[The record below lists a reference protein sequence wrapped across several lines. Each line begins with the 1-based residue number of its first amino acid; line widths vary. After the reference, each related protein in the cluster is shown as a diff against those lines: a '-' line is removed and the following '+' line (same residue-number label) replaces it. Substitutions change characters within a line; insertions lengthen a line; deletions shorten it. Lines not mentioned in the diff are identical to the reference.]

1 MTSHLSLR
9 STRLALAAAVAAAV
23 GLAAPLGAA
32 ATVQPGPGDAARPA
46 PSARPVD
53 PLREA
58 SRVPL
63 QGAPGADNPGLV
75 SSLASEPSLVV
86 GGEATDGIVLD
97 QVTTPVAPGLSHTA
111 VDILDARG
119 WLRADVLVADL
130 DGGTLS
136 TEYVNSG
143 RVAGAVPLEGPV
155 EAEPRAVAGVNGDF
169 FDINNSGAAQG
180 VGVDD
185 GRLVQSPVAGHDDAL
200 VLDQDGLGALAE
212 VLLVGTVTVPG
223 PGGSD
228 VDVPLAGVNT
238 HVLPADRVGLFTP
251 TWGTYDRT
259 RAVSGRPDATAVTV
273 RAGVVVA
280 VGSPAEGAIADTDVE
295 LVGSGTAGQLLRS
308 LEQGDRVDVG
318 YELRAD
324 VVSGPDGGDGQ
335 ADNAPS
341 GEDPVGSI
349 DVAIGGSQRLV
360 ENGQLPSLDDSVA
373 APRTSVGFSADGRT
387 MYLATVDGRQ
397 VDSRGMTLAELG
409 RFMRGL
415 GADDALNLD
424 GGGSSTLLARQ
435 PGLPGVEV
443 ENSPS
448 DGVPRAVPNGLALT
462 AVAGSGTVTGIA
474 LDTAESAEEAMR
486 VFPGLTRT
494 VTARPHDETWAPAGA
509 LSVRWRAAPAG
520 DARVRA
526 AAPRS
531 RDAAVV
537 ITDADADPGEL
548 TITAGAGRA
557 SSSLDLQVLGEL
569 ERLEVPQPR
578 VGLAGD
584 GAPATVQVTGF
595 DVEGFSAPVELR
607 DLQVSGDGEV
617 VAVTTDERAPGS
629 LQLTALVESGGTV
642 LQLSAQG
649 VNVSLAVTVG
659 LEQRVVADFSDA
671 ASWRWGGARSTGTVS
686 TAEGREDSS
695 GLRVDYDFS
704 TSTGTRTANAT
715 PPQPI
720 VLPGQPQSI
729 GLWVEGQNNGEWTA
743 FSTVD
748 GDGQSVPIYGPY
760 ITWTG
765 WRYVEVDVPDGVT
778 YPLTFTRFGAIET
791 VAGKQYTGSLRYD
804 DLTVAVPP
812 EVEVPQLPRV
822 EDEVVVTEATDGDR
836 GDGPDGTTGPTGVEG
851 RPERIAVMSDAQF
864 IAANP
869 DSDLVA
875 GALRTMAEIVAAKPD
890 HVVILGDLVD
900 TSYPEDFALARQVI
914 TEGLGDQV
922 PWTYVPGN
930 HEVLGS
936 GTIDNFV
943 TEFGETSTTFD
954 VGGTRV
960 VTLNSAFGTL
970 RGGGFEQVELLRRTL
985 DEAAA
990 DDSVDGVLVMAHH
1003 PVVDPNPAAASQLAD
1018 RKEADLVEDWLGDFR
1033 AGSGKGAAYVSAHA
1047 GTFDASSV
1055 DDVPYLVNGN
1065 SAKGPASA
1073 PADGGFVGWT
1083 MLGMDPSQQAG
1094 EWLRAQTRPWVQ
1106 DLVIGVPV
1114 TLVVGGAAA
1123 LDAVVVQDGRE
1134 VPVAWPVSHDV
1145 AGEGLYVG
1153 DVQDAPTSAVAAYA
1167 PRTGQVTALRPG
1179 VAQVSVTVNSVTE
1192 TVEVTVAP

>member
-1 MTSHLSLR
+1 MTSHLSFS
-9 STRLALAAAVAAAV
+9 STRLGLAAAVAAAV

-32 ATVQPGPGDAARPA
+32 AAVEPGPAETARPA
-46 PSARPVD
+46 PSTRPVD
-53 PLREA
+53 QLSEA
-58 SRVPL
+58 SRVPR
-63 QGAPGADNPGLV
+63 QGEPGADNPGLV
-75 SSLASEPSLVV
+75 SSLAGEPALVV
-86 GGEATDGIVLD
+86 GGRATDGIVLD
-97 QVTTPVAPGLSHTA
+97 QETTPVAPGLTHTA

-130 DGGTLS
+130 DGGTLR

-143 RVAGAVPLEGPV
+143 RVAGTVPLQGPV

-180 VGVDD
+180 VGIDD
-185 GRLVQSPVAGHDDAL
+185 GTLVQSPVAGHDDAL

-223 PGGSD
+223 PDDAD
-228 VDVPLAGVNT
+228 VELPLAGANT
-238 HVLPADRVGLFTP
+238 HVLPANRVGLFTP
-251 TWGTYDRT
+251 AWGTYDRT
-259 RAVSGRPDATAVTV
+259 RAVSGYADATAVTV
-273 RAGVVVA
+273 RAGQVLS
-280 VGSPAEGAIADTDVE
+280 VGNPAEGPIAGSDVE
-295 LVGSGTAGQLLRS
+295 LVGSGTAGQVLRT
-308 LEQGDRVDVG
+308 LQPGDRVDVG

-335 ADNAPS
+335 PDNAPS
-341 GEDPVGSI
+341 TDDPVGTI

-360 ENGQLPSLDDSVA
+360 ENGVLPPLDDSVA

-409 RFMRGL
+409 RFMRGV

-435 PGLPGVEV
+435 PGLTGVEV

-448 DGVPRAVPNGLALT
+448 DGVERAVPNGLALT
-462 AVAGSGTVTGIA
+462 AVAGSGAVTGIA
-474 LDTAESAEEAMR
+474 LDTAETDEEAPR
-486 VFPGLTRT
+486 VFPGLSRT
-494 VTARPHDETWAPAGA
+494 LTARPHDETFAPAGT

-526 AAPRS
+526 AGPRA

-537 ITDADADPGEL
+537 LTDADAEPGDL
-548 TITAGAGRA
+548 TVSAGSGRTT
-557 SSSLDLQVLGEL
+557 STLELQVLGDL
-569 ERLEVPQPR
+569 QRLGVPQPR

-584 GAPATVQVTGF
+584 GASATLQVTGF
-595 DVEGFSAPVELR
+595 DADGFSAPVELR
-607 DLQVSGDGEV
+607 DLEVTGGDGV
-617 VAVTTDERAPGS
+617 VAVTADEGAPADLRLTSLVASGS
-629 LQLTALVESGGTV
+629 TVLELTADGVTV
-642 LQLSAQG
+642 S
-649 VNVSLAVTVG
+649 VAVTVG

-671 ASWRWGGARSTGTVS
+671 AKWRWGGARSTGTV
-686 TAEGREDSS
+686 TPAAGREDDT
-695 GLRVDYDFS
+695 GLRIDYDF
-704 TSTGTRTANAT
+704 TASTGTRTANAT

-729 GLWVEGQNNGEWTA
+729 GLWVEGQGKGEWTA

-748 GDGQSVPIYGPY
+748 GNGQSVPIYGPY

-765 WRYVEVDVPDGVT
+765 WRYVEVAVPDGVA

-791 VAGKQYTGSLRYD
+791 VASKQYTGSLRYD
-804 DLTVAVPP
+804 DLTVTVPP
-812 EVEVPQLPRV
+812 EVQVPQAPRV
-822 EDEVVVTEATDGDR
+822 EDPVVVTEAADGDP
-836 GDGPDGTTGPTGVEG
+836 GDGPDGSTGPTGVDG

-875 GALRTMAEIVAAKPD
+875 GALRTMTEIVAAQPD

-900 TSYPEDFALARQVI
+900 TSYPEDFALARRVI
-914 TEGLGDQV
+914 TEGLGDDV

-943 TEFGETSTTFD
+943 AEFGDPWTTFD

-960 VTLNSAFGTL
+960 VTLSSAFGTL
-970 RGGGFEQVELLRRTL
+970 RGAGFQQIELLRRTL
-985 DEAAA
+985 DEAAT
-990 DDSVDGVLVMAHH
+990 DDSVDGVVVMAHH

-1018 RKEADLVEDWLGDFR
+1018 RKEAELVEDWLAEFR
-1033 AGSGKGAAYVSAHA
+1033 ADSGKGAAYVSAHA

-1055 DDVPYLVNGN
+1055 DDVPFLVNGN

-1083 MLGMDPSQQAG
+1083 MLGMDPSQRAG
-1094 EWLRAQTRPWVQ
+1094 EWLRAQTRPWVER
-1106 DLVIGVPV
+1106 
-1114 TLVVGGAAA
+1114 LVVGVATTMVVGGSAP
-1123 LDAVVVQDGRE
+1123 LDAVVVQGGRE
-1134 VPVAWPVSHDV
+1134 VPVAWPVSYDV
-1145 AGEGLYVG
+1145 SGEGLHVG
-1153 DVQDAPTSAVAAYA
+1153 DVKDAGAGAVAAYD

-1179 VAQVSVTVNSVTE
+1179 SAQVSVTVNGVTE
-1192 TVEVTVAP
+1192 TVEVTITR